1 MYVYLVYIMTRSIM
15 LTFSL
20 TLIEVCNL
28 EIYIYIYNLYI
39 GFSYTY
45 LYNGGDG

>member
-28 EIYIYIYNLYI
+28 DIYIYNLYI
-39 GFSYTY
+39 GFSFNY